1 MNSFTLIWKLHDLY
15 GMYLL
20 QVKSVV
26 PFSEPFTVDP
36 ANPPPEKDY
45 DIYFKNL
52 KEGITGKEALQ
63 ESPLPV

>member
-1 MNSFTLIWKLHDLY
+1 LDALHDL
-15 GMYLL
+15 YLL
-20 QVKSVV
+20 QVKSVI

-36 ANPPPEKDY
+36 ENPPPEKDY

-63 ESPLPV
+63 QNPIPV

>member
-1 MNSFTLIWKLHDLY
+1 MNSLTLIWKLHDLY